1 MRSDGSQLL
10 DQKQPRREGALGH
23 FPRAGP
29 GCGPFCFCATV
40 TSVAGRFFRVIRA
53 EINQLKSKKKGS
65 TAGPAPSQLRSPELG
80 RKRPWAKLVCCG
92 LIKHSEFFLYS
103 I

>member
-53 EINQLKSKKKGS
+53 EINQLKSEKKKRKHCWAS
-65 TAGPAPSQLRSPELG
+65 AQPAQISRAGPQTAMGQIGLLRPDQ
-80 RKRPWAKLVCCG
+80 AQ
-92 LIKHSEFFLYS
+92 
-103 I
+103 

>member
-53 EINQLKSKKKGS
+53 EINQLKSEKKKEALLGQRPAS
-65 TAGPAPSQLRSPELG
+65 SDLPSWAANGHGPNWFA
-80 RKRPWAKLVCCG
+80 AA
-92 LIKHSEFFLYS
+92 
-103 I
+103 